1 MKPCVYILTND
12 NHSVLY
18 VGVTSDIEQRV
29 DEDLSDVGCVFSR
42 RYNLHKVVYIE
53 YLPTMMAAITREKQ
67 IKSWNRTRKVDLI
80 CSLNPSWRN
89 LMIDM

>member
-18 VGVTSDIEQRV
+18 VGVTSDLKQRV
-29 DEDLSDVGCVFSR
+29 DEHLSDVGCVFSR
-42 RYNLHKVVYIE
+42 HYNLHKVVYIE

-67 IKSWNRTRKVDLI
+67 IKSWNRARKIDLI
-80 CSLNPSWRN
+80 NSLNPSWRN
-89 LMIDM
+89 LMTDM